1 VIAARDWW
9 LAAIFA
15 AVFLLVYLPVIELE
29 EQHLRNIFPDY
40 ARYADHVYRLF
51 PLRKWRGGESR
62 FSWAL
67 YRKNEEY
74 KALLGFLCAA
84 AWLVFRLKG

>member
-1 VIAARDWW
+1 

-15 AVFLLVYLPVIELE
+15 IVFGLVYLPVIELE
-29 EQHLRNIFPDY
+29 EQHLRNLFPDY
-40 ARYADHVYRLF
+40 ATYAQRVPRLV
-51 PLRKWRGGESR
+51 PLRFNHSGNSQ

-74 KALLGFLCAA
+74 KALLGFLAA
-84 AWLVFRLKG
+84 VAWLLIRLYVYF